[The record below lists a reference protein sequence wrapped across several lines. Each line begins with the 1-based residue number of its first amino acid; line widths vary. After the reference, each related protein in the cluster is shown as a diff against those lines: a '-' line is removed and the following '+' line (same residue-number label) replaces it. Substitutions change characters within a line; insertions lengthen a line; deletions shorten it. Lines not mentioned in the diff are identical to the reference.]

1 MATCPG
7 RPVVADGAL
16 LFWLPNHRHVLPI
29 ESPMDY
35 QELKLLED
43 DLWDAADQLR
53 ANSKLTASEYA
64 MPVLG
69 LIFLRH
75 ATTRFYA
82 LLPEVEH
89 AVPARATGALRED
102 RIKLGFQ
109 GKAAIYLPETS
120 RYDSLAAL
128 PAGAHVGEAIRDA
141 MIAIEVSVTDQQGQR
156 LLEGALPKD
165 YLGLDQDLLA
175 ELLKIFNRPA
185 LQTATGDVFGRI
197 YEYFLNQFAQS
208 GAQEGGEFFT
218 PPSLVRMI
226 VNTIE
231 PDHGV
236 VLDPACGSAGMFVQT
251 GHFIEE
257 VRQQSTHEVD
267 IRFYGQEKT
276 DLNSKLARMNLAV
289 HGLEG
294 NIRIGNTFYDDH
306 HQLLGACDFVM
317 ANPPFNVDGVQLAK
331 VKGQVGDHQTGRLP
345 FGLPG
350 VATKSKGRN
359 NGDGETLSN
368 ANSLWIQYFYSFL
381 NDSGRAGFVMASSAS
396 DAGNKDKDIRQKLVD
411 TGHVDV
417 MVSIAPKFFY
427 TRTLPCT
434 LWFFDKGKPDDLL
447 DTVLMI
453 DARNVYTVVSARSH
467 VFTDEQL
474 ANLTAITWLY
484 RGEHDKFV
492 ALLARYQRQLAPHL
506 ARLGERLARD
516 EQHIGNLACAL
527 HQLALSSTDAEAV
540 AAVRAKLGDDHGITD
555 ERLHTYRTELQN
567 VEQLADGWRR
577 ALDLAQ
583 AEAGELLQL
592 LAALPK
598 PPTFAHVKPLQ
609 AKAEAFS
616 PALKAGLA
624 ALEARHKAWLK
635 LLELA
640 EKSLRARQWAAFDGD
655 AAREAKKALLPRDV
669 KKRESPTVRDLG
681 VEAFK
686 RASYF
691 IAQGHWLLSRF
702 PNGLYED
709 VPGLCRAVRREDIQA
724 NDYSLTPGRY
734 VGTAVG
740 AHDDDDGDAFRT
752 RMAEI
757 HAELANLSS
766 LAETLGLQIHAN
778 FAELFDVA

>member
-1 MATCPG
+1 
-7 RPVVADGAL
+7 
-16 LFWLPNHRHVLPI
+16 
-29 ESPMDY
+29 MDY

-43 DLWDAADQLR
+43 DLWEAADQLR
-53 ANSKLTASEYA
+53 ANSKLTASEYS

-75 ATTRFYA
+75 ATTRFHA
-82 LLPEVEH
+82 LLPDVEK

-109 GKAAIYLPETS
+109 GKAAIYLPEAA
-120 RYDSLAAL
+120 RYDYLAAL
-128 PAGAHVGEAIRDA
+128 PAGTNVGEAIRDA
-141 MIAIEVSVTDQQGQR
+141 MIAIEDSVTDQKGQK

-165 YLGLDQDLLA
+165 YLGLEQDLLA

-226 VNTIE
+226 VNVIE

-257 VRQQSTHEVD
+257 VRHKSTNEVD
-267 IRFYGQEKT
+267 ITFYGQEKA

-294 NIRIGNTFYDDH
+294 NIRIGNTFYEDH
-306 HQLLGACDFVM
+306 HQLVGQCDFVM
-317 ANPPFNVDGVQLAK
+317 ANPPFNVDGVQVAK
-331 VKGQVGDHQTGRLP
+331 VKSQVGDNQTGRLP

-350 VATKSKGRN
+350 VAGKSKGKN
-359 NGDGETLSN
+359 NGDGETISN
-368 ANSLWIQYFYSFL
+368 ANSLWLQYFYSYL
-381 NDSGRAGFVMASSAS
+381 NDNGRAGFVMASSAS
-396 DAGNKDKDIRQKLVD
+396 DAGNKDKDIRQKLVE

-417 MVSIAPKFFY
+417 MMSIGPKFFY
-427 TRTLPCT
+427 TRSLPCT

-492 ALLARYQRQLAPHL
+492 ALLASHQAKMVRHLQTLA
-506 ARLGERLARD
+506 ERLAND
-516 EQHIGNLACAL
+516 EQQVNALAAAL
-527 HQLALSSTDAEAV
+527 RNFAKTASDDAAIV
-540 AAVRAKLGDDHGITD
+540 VVREKLGEDHGITD
-555 ERLHTYRTELQN
+555 ELLQAYIAD
-567 VEQLADGWRR
+567 VQKVDEQADGWHQ
-577 ALDLAQ
+577 ALDAAQRDASAVLKAWAKLTDQSPLDHRKALNKQ
-583 AEAGELLQL
+583 AEAIN
-592 LAALPK
+592 
-598 PPTFAHVKPLQ
+598 
-609 AKAEAFS
+609 

-635 LLELA
+635 ILDQA
-640 EKSLRARQWAAFDGD
+640 EKILRARQWAAFDGD
-655 AAREAKKALLPRDV
+655 AARDAKKALLPRDV
-669 KKRESPTVRDLG
+669 KKREKPTARDLG

-686 RASYF
+686 RAIYF

-702 PNGLYED
+702 PWGLYED
-709 VPGLCRAVRREDIQA
+709 VLGLCKVVSRDDIQA

-734 VGTAVG
+734 VGAAVG
-740 AHDDDDGDAFRT
+740 ARDDDDGEAFVG
-752 RMAEI
+752 RMREI
-757 HAELANLSS
+757 QSELAELNDQAAGWAQTVQSVLS
-766 LAETLGLQIHAN
+766 
-778 FAELFDVA
+778 ELFE